1 MKQALKNSS
10 FFSQSIVI
18 NFLRR
23 FHPTFKNENNRMK
36 KILIILVSVIISINI
51 TAQRFRTVAWYNW
64 SDPIAFQLSASPLIQ
79 GYGYYSNSFSEVN
92 NGVQYYEYAGE
103 YYPIRSWADYYL
115 WYVNKYWFYFID
127 ADLYEYYYW
136 TNNDFGMARYIAS
149 KKYRGHYYPSRIY
162 ISFGIKHVHINR
174 LYVNSPYIAS
184 NPKHVKHL
192 NRSIGYKKETTR
204 NYQKPTYKPV
214 IVKKGTHRNNGNIRK
229 PVRISKNDNNLVVKN
244 RTLSNKYRQKYS
256 KDRTRYNNSNGRK
269 MENSKNETS
278 KNYQKPIHK
287 QVVVKKDV
295 RRNKGNVYKPVSSNK
310 NNNSSVVK
318 NRTKTGNYGQ
328 NYSTGKTRY
337 NSSNNRTRYSG
348 SQSSSNVKN
357 NSSKTKS
364 SKRK

>member
-1 MKQALKNSS
+1 
-10 FFSQSIVI
+10 
-18 NFLRR
+18 
-23 FHPTFKNENNRMK
+23 MK

-64 SDPIAFQLSASPLIQ
+64 SNPIAFQLSASPLIQ

-115 WYVNKYWFYFID
+115 WYVNKYSYNFID

-162 ISFGIKHVHINR
+162 ISFGDRYVYSNR
-174 LYVNSPYIAS
+174 LCVNSPYIAINTIQIRKLHS
-184 NPKHVKHL
+184 L
-192 NRSIGYKKETTR
+192 IDYKKGHSK
-204 NYQKPTYKPV
+204 NYRKPKYKPV
-214 IVKKGTHRNNGNIRK
+214 IVKRGAHRNNGNIRK
-229 PVRISKNDNNLVVKN
+229 PVRLSENDNNLVVKN
-244 RTLSNKYRQKYS
+244 RTMPDKYRQEYS
-256 KDRTRYNNSNGRK
+256 KERTRYNNSNDRK
-269 MENSKNETS
+269 TENSN
-278 KNYQKPIHK
+278 NYHKPTNK
-287 QVVVKKDV
+287 QVVVKKDAH
-295 RRNKGNVYKPVSSNK
+295 RNKRNVYKPVNSNK
-310 NNNSSVVK
+310 NNNSTVTK
-318 NRTKTGNYGQ
+318 NRTKAGNYGQ
-328 NYSTGKTRY
+328 KDSKSKTGYKNT
-337 NSSNNRTRYSG
+337 NSRSKYSG

>member
-10 FFSQSIVI
+10 FFSQISMI

-23 FHPTFKNENNRMK
+23 FHPTFKNENIRMK
-36 KILIILVSVIISINI
+36 KILIILVSVILSINI
-51 TAQRFRTVAWYNW
+51 TAQRFRTVEWYNW

-79 GYGYYSNSFSEVN
+79 GYGYYSNSFSDAN

-103 YYPIRSWADYYL
+103 YYPIRSWADYYH

-136 TNNDFGMARYIAS
+136 TNNDFEMARYIAS

-174 LYVNSPYIAS
+174 LYVNSPYVAS

-192 NRSIGYKKETTR
+192 NRSIGYKKEINR
-204 NYQKPTYKPV
+204 NYHKPKYKPV
-214 IVKKGTHRNNGNIRK
+214 IVKRGVHLNKGNVHK
-229 PVRISKNDNNLVVKN
+229 PVRLSKNDKNLVVKN
-244 RTLSNKYRQKYS
+244 RTMPDKYRQKYS

-269 MENSKNETS
+269 IGNSKNETS
-278 KNYQKPIHK
+278 KNYHKPTYK

-295 RRNKGNVYKPVSSNK
+295 SRNKGNVHKSVSSNK
-310 NNNSSVVK
+310 NNSSYIVK
-318 NRTKTGNYGQ
+318 NRTVPNNSGYKGARDKTGYIN
-328 NYSTGKTRY
+328 ST
-337 NSSNNRTRYSG
+337 SRTRQSG
-348 SQSSSNVKN
+348 NKSSSNVKN
-357 NSSKTKS
+357 NSSKIKS